1 MDTMSRDRR
10 IVVLGL
16 LLLVVLAGLRALA
29 AAFSGYSWI

>member
-1 MDTMSRDRR
+1 MGTTSRERR

-16 LLLVVLAGLRALA
+16 LLLVVLAGLRALG